1 MILMLYATP
10 FFKIGNCIDSKK
22 FSQHLRVAFP
32 QHDKRDSRMF
42 FLGRF
47 LTLFGFLP
55 FSALLYTKS
64 NILTW
69 DKNRYEICPKLNL
82 NIQITNAN
90 RKVNLQSKTNT
101 LLTQLVNT
109 YFTEYWIV
117 NPKKVVGLGR
127 NFRDPQSL
135 SLFPGLC

>member
-1 MILMLYATP
+1 M
-10 FFKIGNCIDSKK
+10 
-22 FSQHLRVAFP
+22 
-32 QHDKRDSRMF
+32 
-42 FLGRF
+42 
-47 LTLFGFLP
+47 FGFLL
-55 FSALLYTKS
+55 FSALLYIKS

-69 DKNRYEICPKLNL
+69 DKNRYEIRQKLNL
-82 NIQITNAN
+82 DIQKANAN

-109 YFTEYWIV
+109 YFTEYYIV
-117 NPKKVVGLGR
+117 NSKKVAGFGR